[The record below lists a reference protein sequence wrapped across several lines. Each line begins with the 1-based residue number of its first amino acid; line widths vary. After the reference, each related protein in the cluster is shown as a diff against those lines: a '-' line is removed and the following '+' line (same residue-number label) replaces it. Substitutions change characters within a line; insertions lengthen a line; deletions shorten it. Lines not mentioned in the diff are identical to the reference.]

1 MGLFDRFKRRVKEV
15 SDEVDTAELTVAED
29 SAEGQ
34 EITAIKTQ
42 NNLSTQENIS
52 QKPEEVD
59 DFEIET
65 DDEDWEVFD
74 EDDEGVTQQ
83 DQDADDEWE
92 QFDDDE
98 DYIPQQLTRK
108 EKKRLQK
115 EKKQLERA
123 KKAYEKSMKKRGAT
137 EVARP
142 VGSKVDLSMMRTT
155 TGRKLVEVSQ
165 APKGSVKSA
174 SIETET
180 GSTIEVELGGG
191 VVETGGKL
199 IKSSAALDN
208 LLEELEWVLLESDI
222 SSDAVTAVIDAL
234 RENLVGS
241 RLRKGADL
249 SKVVEAA
256 LKRALR
262 NILKAGYWDF
272 DASVKSFIDAKDT
285 PVVIMLVGVNGT
297 GKTTTAA
304 KIAKRLQNNGLS
316 VIAAAGDT
324 FRAGAIQQLEAHCE
338 NLGIRC
344 ISSQRGG
351 DTAAIARDAIESAQA
366 KGIDVV
372 LVDTAGRMQN
382 KSNLM
387 NELNKVRRVANP
399 HLTLFV
405 GDSLAGND
413 AVDQARMFQEI
424 MKFDGAV
431 LTKLDTDAKGGAGL
445 SIAFATGRPIV
456 FAGIGQGYDDLKQF
470 DPDWLL
476 DQLFE

>member
-1 MGLFDRFKRRVKEV
+1 MGLFDRFKKRLTEV
-15 SDEVDTAELTVAED
+15 VDEVDTEAISADGDSTEAREALEQAKPEFLVEEPITV
-29 SAEGQ
+29 
-34 EITAIKTQ
+34 
-42 NNLSTQENIS
+42 
-52 QKPEEVD
+52 QKPEAVSSLTDEEDWEILDDEIDSNVADEVD
-59 DFEIET
+59 DDWEDF
-65 DDEDWEVFD
+65 DDE
-74 EDDEGVTQQ
+74 EDFV
-83 DQDADDEWE
+83 
-92 QFDDDE
+92 
-98 DYIPQQLTRK
+98 PRQLSRK
-108 EKKRLQK
+108 EKKRQQK
-115 EKKQLERA
+115 EQKRIEKT
-123 KKAYEKSMKKRGAT
+123 KKAYEKSMKKRGAS

-142 VGSKVDLSMMRTT
+142 KGSKVDLSMMRTT
-155 TGRKLVEVSQ
+155 TGRKLVEVAQ
-165 APKGSVKSA
+165 APKGSTKSA
-174 SIETET
+174 EIATEA
-180 GSTIEVELGGG
+180 GSTIKVDLGGG
-191 VVETGGKL
+191 VVDQGGRV
-199 IKSSAALDN
+199 IKPSIALDN
-208 LLEELEWVLLESDI
+208 MLEELEWVLLESDI
-222 SSDAVTAVIDAL
+222 SSDAVTAVIGAL
-234 RENLVGS
+234 KTNLVGS

-256 LKRALR
+256 LKRS
-262 NILKAGYWDF
+262 LKGLLAAGYWDF
-272 DASVKSFIDAKDT
+272 DASIQSFIDSGDT

-304 KIAKRLQNNGLS
+304 KIAKRLQNNNHT

-344 ISSQRGG
+344 VSTQRGG
-351 DTAAIARDAIESAQA
+351 DTAAVARDAIESAQA
-366 KGIDVV
+366 RGIDVV

-382 KSNLM
+382 KTNLM

-456 FAGIGQGYDDLKQF
+456 FAGTGQRYEDLKQF

-476 DQLFE
+476 NQLFE

>member
-1 MGLFDRFKRRVKEV
+1 MGLFDRFKKRLSEV
-15 SDEVDTAELTVAED
+15 VDEVDTDAI
-29 SAEGQ
+29 SAEGGSNEALDVLEQ
-34 EITAIKTQ
+34 SKSTPLTEAAPPIPEPEDTNPIT
-42 NNLSTQENIS
+42 
-52 QKPEEVD
+52 
-59 DFEIET
+59 
-65 DDEDWEVFD
+65 D
-74 EDDEGVTQQ
+74 EDDWEIL
-83 DQDADDEWE
+83 DDEVDANAIVDEDDDWE
-92 QFDDDE
+92 DFDDDE
-98 DYIPQQLTRK
+98 DLIPRQLSRK
-108 EKKRLQK
+108 EKKRQQK
-115 EKKQLERA
+115 EQKRIEKA
-123 KKAYEKSMKKRGAT
+123 KKSYEKSMKKRGAS

-142 VGSKVDLSMMRTT
+142 KGSKVDLSMMRTT
-155 TGRKLVEVSQ
+155 TGRKLVEVAQ
-165 APKGSVKSA
+165 KPKGSTKSA
-174 SIETET
+174 EIATEA
-180 GSTIEVELGGG
+180 GSTIKVDLGGG
-191 VVETGGKL
+191 VVEQGGRV
-199 IKSSAALDN
+199 IKPSAALDN
-208 LLEELEWVLLESDI
+208 MLEELEWVLLESDI
-222 SSDAVTAVIDAL
+222 SSDAVTAVINAL
-234 RENLVGS
+234 KVNLIGS

-256 LKRALR
+256 LKRS
-262 NILKAGYWDF
+262 LKGLLAAGYWDF
-272 DASVKSFIDAKDT
+272 DASVQSFIETEDT

-304 KIAKRLQNNGLS
+304 KIAKRLQNNNLS

-324 FRAGAIQQLEAHCE
+324 FRAGAIQQLEAHCD

-344 ISSQRGG
+344 VSTQRGG
-351 DTAAIARDAIESAQA
+351 DTAAVARDAIESAQA
-366 KGIDVV
+366 RGIDVV

-382 KSNLM
+382 KTNLM

-456 FAGIGQGYDDLKQF
+456 FAGVGQGYDDLKQF

-476 DQLFE
+476 NQLFE